1 MGGNMGGNFAR
12 ESYGFTIHTV
22 SGAARFAFFII
33 WFKNSILSPSGAP
46 TRVGPRAT
54 NATSGP
60 AKNAITPTSRRRQLA
75 VTAPSSRETVQKDGG
90 TSRTAVDASGT
101 APGRT
106 I

>member
-1 MGGNMGGNFAR
+1 MGGNFAR
-12 ESYGFTIHTV
+12 EWCGFTRHTV

-33 WFKNSILSPSGAP
+33 WFKNSIPSPSGAP

-60 AKNAITPTSRRRQLA
+60 AKNAITPTSRWRQLA

-101 APGRT
+101 APGQMT
-106 I
+106 FTG